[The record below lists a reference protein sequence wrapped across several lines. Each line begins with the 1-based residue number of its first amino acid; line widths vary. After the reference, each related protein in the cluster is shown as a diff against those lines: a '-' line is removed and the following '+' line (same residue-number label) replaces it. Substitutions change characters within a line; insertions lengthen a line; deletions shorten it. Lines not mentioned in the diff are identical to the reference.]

1 MAINIPIITEYVGTG
16 IDKAVREIK
25 QLETAGEK
33 AQIAISKAAVPA
45 AAALAG
51 LGAAGLDFAK
61 AAAEDQAAAEQL
73 AKQLKNS
80 TGASDK
86 QIASIEKFITKTSI
100 ASATADD
107 QLRPALA
114 NLVRATSDAER
125 GQKLLNTALD
135 ISAATGKDV
144 ESVSIALAKAENGQ
158 YTALKKLGVPM
169 GANAIAQQDMAK
181 FGKQLQKVQREYTA
195 AIEDTTVSEKD
206 RQKLQQKVVEAQEK
220 LNSVTITGADYVKD
234 LDKAFG
240 GAAETAA
247 NTAQGGFKKM
257 TIALDETKESIGAAL
272 LPIFEKMSGM
282 FANFAMWAQ
291 ENTGLI
297 VGIGTAIA
305 GIAAAIITVN
315 VAMKIWTATTKA
327 FTAVQAAFNAVMA
340 MNPLFLAVAAF
351 VAVGVALF
359 VLQKKFD
366 IFGKALEFIG
376 DIASSVW
383 EGMKT
388 GFGGV
393 VSFVEGYVNTLL
405 GIYKGLFNAIATVW
419 NNTIGKLSFK
429 IPGWVPGLG
438 GKGFDVPDIPMLANG
453 GIVSSPTLAMIGER
467 GPEAVVPLTGNN
479 TPGMGNNI
487 TINVN
492 GGDPNAVV
500 AALRNYMRQNGA
512 IPIRITNP

>member
-1 MAINIPIITEYVGTG
+1 MAINIPIITEYVGAG
-16 IDKAVREIK
+16 VDKAIREFK

-33 AQIAISKAAVPA
+33 AQFAISKAAVPA
-45 AAALAG
+45 TAALAG

-61 AAAEDQAAAEQL
+61 AAAEDQAAASQL

-80 TGASDK
+80 TGATDK
-86 QIASIEKFITKTSI
+86 QINSIEKYITKTSI
-100 ASATADD
+100 ASAVADD

-114 NLVRATSDAER
+114 NLVRATGDAER

-169 GANAIAQQDMAK
+169 GENAIAQQDMAK
-181 FGKQLQKVQREYTA
+181 FGKALQKVQREYTV
-195 AIEDTTVSEKD
+195 AIEDSTVSEKD

-220 LNSVTITGADYVKD
+220 LNSVTISGADYVKD

-272 LPIFEKMSGM
+272 LPVFEKMSGL

-315 VAMKIWTATTKA
+315 VAMKVWTATTKA

-340 MNPLFLAVAAF
+340 LNPIFLMVALF
-351 VAVGVALF
+351 VAVGAALV
-359 VLQKKFD
+359 VLQMKFD
-366 IFGKALEFIG
+366 IFGKAFEAIG
-376 DIASSVW
+376 NIASTVF
-383 EGMKT
+383 EGIKT
-388 GFGGV
+388 GFSGV
-393 VSFVEGYVNTLL
+393 VNVIEGYVNTLT
-405 GIYKGLFNAIATVW
+405 GIYKTLFNGIATVW
-419 NNTIGKLSFK
+419 NNTVGKLEFK
-429 IPGWVPGLG
+429 IPSWVPGIG
-438 GKGFDVPDIPMLANG
+438 GAGFDVPDIPMLANG

-479 TPGMGNNI
+479 TPSMGNNV